1 MRTLCSAAQVLGH
14 EIIASVRRSGISSL
28 AGLGKARSYAV
39 GVFLA
44 VLVAT
49 SFAQE
54 KSQTSIQPEAPSVNT
69 QLPVNWLYG
78 AYIPKDAPLVALN
91 GEERFKLYVRET
103 YTTPGI

>member
-1 MRTLCSAAQVLGH
+1 MPILCSATRVLCR
-14 EIIASVRRSGISSL
+14 EIIAAVRRSGISSL
-28 AGLGKARSYAV
+28 GGPGKARSYAI

-49 SFAQE
+49 SFAQV
-54 KSQTSIQPEAPSVNT
+54 KSQTSVQPESPSVNT

-91 GEERFKLYVRET
+91 GQQRFKLYIRQT
-103 YTTPGI
+103 YTTPG